1 LKFVYDGW
9 NLIAI
14 LTSEF
19 SLQTSFSW
27 GLDLSVSNQG
37 AGGVGG
43 LLAAALSG
51 QGTHFIAYDGNGNV
65 MALLSA
71 SGGTQTAQYEY

>member
-1 LKFVYDGW
+1 
-9 NLIAI
+9 
-14 LTSEF
+14 
-19 SLQTSFSW
+19 
-27 GLDLSVSNQG
+27 VSNQG